1 MRVLKFNINA
11 QQITKAPDCDF
22 SKLVAGTS
30 GYLRAH
36 FTFSPEWDDCVK
48 IAQFWRGTKEH
59 AVLIENGYCDIP
71 SEALTGTTFKVSVL
85 GRKDKYRIPT
95 NKVIIRQ
102 GRGYPN
108 NGDS

>member
-1 MRVLKFNINA
+1 MA
-11 QQITKAPDCDF
+11 CDSF
-22 SKLVAGTS
+22 KYRCSSNG
-30 GYLRAH
+30 
-36 FTFSPEWDDCVK
+36 CVK

-71 SEALTGTTFKVSVL
+71 SEALTGTTFKVSAL
-85 GRKDKYRIPT
+85 GRKGKYRIPT

-102 GRGYPN
+102 GRGYPY